1 MSELYFNSTVP
12 STGELDPTEFSSE
25 IQTTTGT
32 SEESIMGKNSILV
45 IMLVVV
51 CSFVLGCLRDPSPLG
66 QAPSTGEIDAGT
78 ANAVEEG
85 VEPIEE
91 EGGEPAEEES
101 GEATEEEG
109 GEPAEEESGEA
120 EEEGS
125 ELAEEES
132 GEAEEEG
139 GETEEEG
146 AEADEQTDE

>member
-1 MSELYFNSTVP
+1 MGELYFNSTVP

-66 QAPSTGEIDAGT
+66 QAPVPVAGEPSEDGAISRADATEDGSVPT
-78 ANAVEEG
+78 EDVGEASEEG
-85 VEPIEE
+85 DESSAEEVGDAAGE
-91 EGGEPAEEES
+91 EG

-109 GEPAEEESGEA
+109 GEA
-120 EEEGS
+120 
-125 ELAEEES
+125 
-132 GEAEEEG
+132 AEEEG
-139 GETEEEG
+139 GE
-146 AEADEQTDE
+146 ADQE